1 MCKEPTVSKKLRVG
15 IENFLYQLDPVR
27 STEIK
32 FDLGEKE
39 LSSWILEFSHGS
51 LENARG
57 LTASLY
63 RNDHLKI
70 ELKAEL
76 SLSISDFELKHSK
89 LFSILPETCSK
100 EEEKKACLML
110 ENFVSDKK
118 MLETE
123 QFSNGIIL
131 IQCELNLYFSKEDCE
146 KTLICSKSQKS
157 RRSEQKR
164 ILSFGPVEE
173 LHYIKSYPKAP
184 LLSKVTNTL
193 HNVINDFTKN
203 MQRNNNLDCLINLHV

>member
-1 MCKEPTVSKKLRVG
+1 MGKTEKMCKEPTFSKKLRVG
-15 IENFLYQLDPVR
+15 IENFLHQLDPVR

-89 LFSILPETCSK
+89 LFSILPETCSED
-100 EEEKKACLML
+100 EEQKLVLCL
-110 ENFVSDKK
+110 
-118 MLETE
+118 
-123 QFSNGIIL
+123 
-131 IQCELNLYFSKEDCE
+131 
-146 KTLICSKSQKS
+146 KTLLVMKKCWK
-157 RRSEQKR
+157 
-164 ILSFGPVEE
+164 LNSFPME
-173 LHYIKSYPKAP
+173 
-184 LLSKVTNTL
+184 
-193 HNVINDFTKN
+193 
-203 MQRNNNLDCLINLHV
+203 

>member
-1 MCKEPTVSKKLRVG
+1 
-15 IENFLYQLDPVR
+15 
-27 STEIK
+27 
-32 FDLGEKE
+32 
-39 LSSWILEFSHGS
+39 
-51 LENARG
+51 
-57 LTASLY
+57 
-63 RNDHLKI
+63 
-70 ELKAEL
+70 
-76 SLSISDFELKHSK
+76 
-89 LFSILPETCSK
+89 
-100 EEEKKACLML
+100 ML
-110 ENFVSDKK
+110 ENFVSDEK

-131 IQCELNLYFSKEDCE
+131 IQCELNLN
-146 KTLICSKSQKS
+146 CSKSQKS

-184 LLSKVTNTL
+184 LLSKMTNTL